1 MTEEDD
7 FTEPP
12 NGTLPKKQQLSP
24 VLDCSHVESIERT
37 QGELKPGRLS
47 IICIQAA
54 NLRRKD
60 RKDDKTLLK
69 NYVKLTLGYGSKYTV
84 EQKSKIYHCA
94 NKNPSFQNERLSFDI
109 QEPTTM
115 MCRESDHNDKI
126 KLKIEIFDQDSLK
139 SFMVGE
145 ATIAVNKFLN
155 GELFTEWVPL
165 LQKDDKTSNTSIN
178 LQFKY
183 ELVREGMLM
192 LTLMESKN
200 LRIPSTEII
209 PFHTRLVFSV
219 GQNVKEESNAIED
232 ESGNPSYSQENIFLD
247 ISKEN
252 WFHAMN
258 IQICN
263 LSTESNEVFGEHSLD
278 FLPWMTTEIHASQM
292 KDHLE
297 LPLRRIGESK
307 IISGMICLK
316 VKFLPST
323 SMHIKLAEAK
333 SLREFETSLQTMNPY
348 VLLRSKGRASCPQ
361 YRSETISGGGRIPV
375 WNEECSFSVVDH
387 SVLSVE
393 CFDHDFVTNTHQL
406 IGSGQISL
414 IPAYRSGFM
423 SKWVTLTRV
432 NEYGGSLP
440 CGEVKIEIVF
450 QDVDLAFPYLHESSQ
465 TVKFKSNEIGSHDS
479 SKQLLVQKTVNHH
492 TTATGKHDFHH
503 EFSDEEI
510 RSTFDFLDLDKNG
523 YIGASELRH
532 VLINMGELIT
542 DEEVDTMISML
553 DLNGDGQ
560 VNFQQFEAMARNPN
574 LKQSESKSNKQNG
587 LKSHNTFQVENFRYD
602 TKQQSTLF
610 LNFIVNNKI
619 EKSDVMDLRD
629 FFLQRHRLFVSK
641 QNQDSDSY
649 DYFLVVCAI
658 TFEQFCEI
666 LPIEPTGESQEIFTL
681 FDHQKGSVID
691 LRELILSFCNF
702 IESFSVEEKCS
713 MVFELF
719 EDGRGFITS
728 DDLKIIL
735 AATHLRPFTELSRKV
750 QTVLSFVVDKKGT
763 NNKIS
768 QDLFREAA
776 MKFPNLLL
784 PKKVSTQ

>member
-1 MTEEDD
+1 MIEEVD

-12 NGTLPKKQQLSP
+12 NGTLPKKQQIP
-24 VLDCSHVESIERT
+24 VLDYRDDESIERT

-47 IICIQAA
+47 IICIQAT

-60 RKDDKTLLK
+60 RNDNKTLLK
-69 NYVKLTLGYGSKYTV
+69 TYVKLTLGDGGNYTL
-84 EQKSKIYHCA
+84 ERKSRIYHCA

-109 QEPTTM
+109 QEPTSM
-115 MCRESDHNDKI
+115 ICRDSNHNSDI

-139 SFMVGE
+139 SFMVCE
-145 ATIAVNKFLN
+145 ATIAVNKFMN
-155 GELFTEWVPL
+155 GELFTESVPL
-165 LQKDDKTSNTSIN
+165 LQKDDKTSNTLIN

-183 ELVREGMLM
+183 EPVREGMLM

-219 GQNVKEESNAIED
+219 GQNIKEESNAIEE
-232 ESGNPSYSQENIFLD
+232 ESGNPSYSDENIFLD
-247 ISKEN
+247 ISQEN

-258 IQICN
+258 IQICY
-263 LSTESNEVFGEHSLD
+263 LSTESNEVFGEHLLD
-278 FLPWMTTEIHASQM
+278 VLPWMTEMHASQM
-292 KDHLE
+292 KDCLE
-297 LPLRRIGESK
+297 LPLGRTGEDEN
-307 IISGMICLK
+307 ISGMICLK
-316 VKFLPST
+316 VKFFPST
-323 SMHIKLAEAK
+323 SMYIKLAEAK
-333 SLREFETSLQTMNPY
+333 SLCEFETSLQTMNPY
-348 VLLRSKGRASCPQ
+348 VLLKSKGRASCPQ
-361 YRSETISGGGRIPV
+361 HRSKTISGGGHIPV

-387 SVLSVE
+387 SVLSIE
-393 CFDHDFVTNTHQL
+393 CFDDDFLTNTHQL

-423 SKWVTLTRV
+423 SKWVKLTRV

-440 CGEVKIEIVF
+440 CGEVKIEIAF
-450 QDVDLAFPYLHESSQ
+450 QDVDLAFPHLHESSQ
-465 TVKFKSNEIGSHDS
+465 TVKSKKSNDDYK
-479 SKQLLVQKTVNHH
+479 KQLLVQKSVNHH
-492 TTATGKHDFHH
+492 ATDRDKNDFYQ
-503 EFSDEEI
+503 EFSDEDI
-510 RSTFDFLDLDKNG
+510 RSTFDFMDLDKNG

-542 DEEVDTMISML
+542 DEEVDKMISML

-574 LKQSESKSNKQNG
+574 LKQSEPKSNKENG
-587 LKSHNTFQVENFRYD
+587 LKSDNTFQVDIFTYD
-602 TKQQSTLF
+602 AKQQSTLF
-610 LNFIVNNKI
+610 LNFITNNKI

-629 FFLQRHRLFVSK
+629 YFLQRHRVFVSN
-641 QNQDSDSY
+641 QNQDSASY

-681 FDHQKGSVID
+681 FDHQKGSTID
-691 LRELILSFCNF
+691 LRELILSLCNF
-702 IESFSVEEKCS
+702 MESFSVEEKCS

-719 EDGRGFITS
+719 EDGRDFITS

-750 QTVLSFVVDKKGT
+750 QTVLSFVDKKGT

-776 MKFPNLLL
+776 VKFPNLLL
-784 PKKVSTQ
+784 PKKLSTQ